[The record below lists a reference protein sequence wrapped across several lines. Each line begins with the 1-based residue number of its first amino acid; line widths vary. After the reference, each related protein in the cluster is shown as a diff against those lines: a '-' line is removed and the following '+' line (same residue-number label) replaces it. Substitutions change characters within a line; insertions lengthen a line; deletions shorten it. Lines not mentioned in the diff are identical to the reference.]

1 MIKNKNKN
9 KNFSRLAGSADRGR
23 SYLAVFNKFLFFM
36 IIAGGVYFILSINDL
51 SVKGFVLQELRL
63 KSQELTKENKL
74 AENRI
79 TELESY
85 ENIQTRALNMNL
97 VKADKIDYITITNEA
112 MARK

>member
-51 SVKGFVLQELRL
+51 SVKGFVL
-63 KSQELTKENKL
+63 